1 MKVKNMKNNTIGTL
15 NWMRISRFKHQ
26 SDILSNEFLKQF
38 DLTVAQFEVLSQI
51 SVYQPMTQSELA
63 QKITVTQGGISKM
76 LTRLEDEGSI
86 KRERE
91 WKTKWISLT
100 DKGMKKID
108 DVMVHQV
115 EYQTSLFDK
124 NLTQEEQKEL
134 YRMMSKLQKYTEAEV
149 NKKNL

>member
-1 MKVKNMKNNTIGTL
+1 MEVENMKNNTMGTL

-76 LTRLEDEGSI
+76 LTRLEADGSI
-86 KRERE
+86 KRERD

-100 DKGMKKID
+100 DKGVKKID

-115 EYQTSLFDK
+115 AYQTSLFDK
-124 NLTQEEQKEL
+124 NLTQDEQKEL
-134 YRMMSKLQKYTEAEV
+134 YRMMSKLQKYAEAEV
-149 NKKNL
+149 NKKDL

>member
-1 MKVKNMKNNTIGTL
+1 MKNNTIGTL

-63 QKITVTQGGISKM
+63 EKITVTQGGISKM

-86 KRERE
+86 KRERD
-91 WKTKWISLT
+91 WKIKWISLT
-100 DKGMKKID
+100 EKGMKKID

-134 YRMMSKLQKYTEAEV
+134 YRMMSKLQKYTESEV

>member
-1 MKVKNMKNNTIGTL
+1 MKNNTMGTL

-76 LTRLEDEGSI
+76 LTRLEADGSI
-86 KRERE
+86 KRERD

-100 DKGMKKID
+100 DKGIKKID

-134 YRMMSKLQKYTEAEV
+134 YRMMSKLQKYTESEV

>member
-51 SVYQPMTQSELA
+51 FVYQPMTQSELA
-63 QKITVTQGGISKM
+63 EKITVTQGGISKM

-86 KRERE
+86 KRERD

-100 DKGMKKID
+100 EKGMKKID

-134 YRMMSKLQKYTEAEV
+134 YRMMSKLQKYTESEV

>member
-63 QKITVTQGGISKM
+63 QNITVTQGGISTM
-76 LTRLEDEGSI
+76 LTRLEAGRLTESAALS
-86 KRERE
+86 
-91 WKTKWISLT
+91 SL
-100 DKGMKKID
+100 G
-108 DVMVHQV
+108 
-115 EYQTSLFDK
+115 
-124 NLTQEEQKEL
+124 
-134 YRMMSKLQKYTEAEV
+134 
-149 NKKNL
+149 

>member
-1 MKVKNMKNNTIGTL
+1 MKNMKNNTIGTL

-76 LTRLEDEGSI
+76 LTRLETEGSI
-86 KRERE
+86 KRERD

-124 NLTQEEQKEL
+124 NLTQDEQKEL

>member
-63 QKITVTQGGISKM
+63 EKITVTQGGISKM

-86 KRERE
+86 KRERD

-100 DKGMKKID
+100 EKGMKKID

-134 YRMMSKLQKYTEAEV
+134 YRMMSKLQKYTESEV

>member
-1 MKVKNMKNNTIGTL
+1 MKNNTIGTL

-76 LTRLEDEGSI
+76 LTRLEADGSI
-86 KRERE
+86 KRERD

-115 EYQTSLFDK
+115 TYQTSLFDK
-124 NLTQEEQKEL
+124 NLTQDEQKEL

>member
-1 MKVKNMKNNTIGTL
+1 MKNNTIGTL

-124 NLTQEEQKEL
+124 NLTQDEQKEL